1 MSLNSDKKYRIAK
14 AACTLIKPGD
24 SLILENSTTMVE
36 LFRVLLQ
43 SPELLKT
50 LVIITNS
57 FKIVS
62 LCEAEET
69 CQRLFFLGGW
79 ANISEHCVHGQYTTS
94 SLGNFHVD
102 KAFLSGAALND
113 DFVLTGY
120 YEDDVAFQKQALSS
134 SKSAILMIDSSK
146 FGKSAIQAVSPL
158 SAFQYLVTDAD
169 LGPENLKFIESR
181 GTAVLPA

>member
-1 MSLNSDKKYRIAK
+1 ML
-14 AACTLIKPGD
+14 D
-24 SLILENSTTMVE
+24 SSTTMVE

-43 SPELLKT
+43 FPDLLKT
-50 LVIITNS
+50 LVVITNS

-79 ANISEHCVHGQYTTS
+79 ANISEHCAHGQFTAS
-94 SLGNFHVD
+94 SLGNFHVN

-120 YEDDVAFQKQALSS
+120 YEDDVAFQKQALAS
-134 SKSAILMIDSSK
+134 SKTAVLRIDSSK
-146 FGKSAIQAVSPL
+146 LGKSAVQTVSPL
-158 SAFQYLVTDAD
+158 SAFQYLVTDAE
-169 LGPENLKFIESR
+169 LGAEKSKLIESR
-181 GTAVLPA
+181 GTSVLCAYACT